1 MSFDAQKLYELL
13 PAIYRIRDAEEGEP
27 LRGLL
32 KVIADQIG
40 VLEEDLEQFYDDQ
53 FIETCNDWV
62 VPYIGDLIGYR
73 SLHGV
78 VPKVA
83 SPRAEVA
90 HTIAFRRRK
99 GTATMLEQLA
109 RDVTGWPARVVEY
122 FHLLGWTQNMN
133 HIRSEAQYAPNLRD
147 WEKLERLTKPFD
159 TNCHTIDVRRI
170 SQRAGKYNV
179 PNIGIHLWRLGAYR
193 LRNSPAV
200 PVTPG
205 DTQRFLFDPLGRD
218 AQLFT
223 RPEREEE
230 ITHLA
235 EPINVPDPISRRMLA
250 QYLPQYYGD
259 EKSIAIDGVD
269 IAAINVCDLSDA
281 GGGAWAHT
289 PPAGRITIDPV
300 LGRIFCGDAQTQPPL
315 VTFHY
320 GFSADM
326 GGGEY
331 DRAAALD
338 AQLTPIES
346 VPAPHPTIQDAL
358 NAVQAGGVAEITDS
372 GRYVETPALAA
383 NAGAK
388 IELRAANEHRPTV
401 ILSGNLDIIGGN
413 QAEVTLNGLLVAG
426 GALRVASVAG
436 NQLRRLHL
444 RHCTFAPTTQPSLIV
459 QIPNVEV
466 EVDHCIIGALQIADG
481 SQVTITNSIVD
492 ATSESAVAYSGI
504 GAARETAGG
513 ALTVEKSTI
522 IGKVRTVELAL
533 ASNTIFVAALA
544 PSDTWT
550 APVRSEKKQS
560 GCVRFSYVP
569 PGSLTPRR
577 YRCQPDLEIATRIDA
592 AEKAANGPI
601 PQAQVNAI
609 RADVLSWL
617 ASSFSSLRHGAPDY
631 AQLRSSCPAQI
642 RTGASDESEMGVFHD
657 LFQPQ
662 RETNLKVRLEEYLR
676 FGLEAGSFYET

>member
-1 MSFDAQKLYELL
+1 MSYDAHKLYELL
-13 PAIYRIRDAEEGEP
+13 PAIYRVRDAEQGEP
-27 LRGLL
+27 LRALL
-32 KVIADQIG
+32 AVIAKQIG
-40 VLEEDLEQFYDDQ
+40 VLEDDLDQLYDDQ

-99 GTATMLEQLA
+99 GTATILEQLA

-122 FHLLGWTQNMN
+122 FQLLGWTQNMN
-133 HIRSEAQYAPNLRD
+133 HIRPEAQYAPNVRD
-147 WEKLERLTKPFD
+147 WEKFERLNKPFD
-159 TNCHTIDVRRI
+159 STCHTIDVRRI
-170 SQRAGKYNV
+170 SQRAGKYNI

-193 LRNSPAV
+193 LRSSPAV

-205 DTQRFLFDPLGRD
+205 ETQRFLFDPLGRD
-218 AQLFT
+218 TLLFT
-223 RPEREEE
+223 RPEREDE

-235 EPINVPDPISRRMLA
+235 EPINVPDPISRRVLS
-250 QYLPQYYGD
+250 QYLLQYYGD

-269 IAAINVCDLSDA
+269 IASINICNLGDA

-289 PPAGRITIDPV
+289 PPAGRIAIDPV
-300 LGRIFCGDAQTQPPL
+300 LGRIFCGDAQAAPPR
-315 VTFHY
+315 VTYHY

-331 DRAAALD
+331 DRAATFDTRA
-338 AQLTPIES
+338 TPIES
-346 VPAPHPTIQDAL
+346 VPAPHATIQDAL
-358 NAVQAGGVAEITDS
+358 NAVPAGGVVEITDS

-388 IELRAANEHRPTV
+388 IELRAANEHRPTM
-401 ILSGNLDIIGGN
+401 ILSGDLDISGGD
-413 QAEVTLNGLLVAG
+413 QAEVILNGLLIAG
-426 GALRVASVAG
+426 GALRVANVAG
-436 NQLRRLHL
+436 NQLRRLRL
-444 RHCTFAPTTQPSLIV
+444 RHCTLAPSSQPSLIV

-466 EVDHCIIGALQIADG
+466 EIEHCIIGALQVADG
-481 SQVTITNSIVD
+481 TQVTITNSIVD

-504 GAARETAGG
+504 DAARETAGG
-513 ALTVEKSTI
+513 ALTIVNSTI
-522 IGKVRTVELAL
+522 IGKLRTVELKL
-533 ASNTIFVAALA
+533 VSNSIFVASLA
-544 PSDTWT
+544 PSDPWT

-577 YRCQPDLEIATRIDA
+577 FRCQPDLEIAGRIDA

-617 ASSFSSLRHGAPDY
+617 VPSFSSLRHGAPDY
-631 AQLRSSCPAQI
+631 GQLRSACPAQI
-642 RTGASDESEMGVFHD
+642 RTGASDESEMGAFHD